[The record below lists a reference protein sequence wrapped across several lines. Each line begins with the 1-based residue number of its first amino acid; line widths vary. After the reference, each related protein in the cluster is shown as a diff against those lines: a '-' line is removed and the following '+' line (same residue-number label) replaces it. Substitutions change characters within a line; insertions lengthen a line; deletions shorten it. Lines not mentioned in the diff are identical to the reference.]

1 MKTKVHTLRAQ
12 KKGLDSKIVEMQS
25 TISSLREEQ
34 RTIELALEE
43 NQNAIKQMR
52 ERYTEASNDNPQV
65 IALSEM
71 LRQKESEVEDLKSRL
86 KPPVKV
92 WSVSMDDPSSANINL
107 QTDASVTGRGD
118 TKAIEEKETTTGL
131 EESTNHEAG
140 ENSTELADGGSE
152 PAEIR
157 NGQHKTEGEDTRK
170 AGGETIDGRGK
181 ITEQTDKVDDPKEII
196 SEHGS
201 TNLEERNAEEE
212 GKDSYESQTEEA
224 SGAQEKKNPAQIQAV
239 EYHDN
244 EGQRLRDETIKGYST
259 EDKVI
264 KTTEDGLQGR
274 ISNSQGAENKEPEMK
289 LEVSNHPQIGRNR
302 LEGKGDLRRTKRKK
316 SNKILKTRKNTGSS
330 ERNGA
335 AATNNKSFIESTIK
349 SQMDQDGY
357 QETMHINENHY
368 KTLSEENNSGS
379 EDHENSIVEKP
390 AKDEFSEKEM
400 SEQGDHGEEQKDL
413 GWKKVETGPRE
424 SKDISQGIEMFRH
437 DEVAE
442 ELSKDRNTT
451 YGVKVEKNQRV
462 NDTSKTTE
470 MEDEMLSKTK
480 QQNKLEPET
489 SGNQATS
496 TQQSEEI
503 IDAHIK
509 DEISEQTDNV
519 NSDEE
524 PDNSQMEDAT
534 KTEAETDAS
543 RESVLHS
550 KADGSSYKKDL
561 RSQSFS

>member
-12 KKGLDSKIVEMQS
+12 KRGLDSKIVEMQS

-43 NQNAIKQMR
+43 KQNEIQQMR
-52 ERYTEASNDNPQV
+52 ERYTEASNDNPEV

-86 KPPVKV
+86 KPSVKV
-92 WSVSMDDPSSANINL
+92 WSVSSDDPSSANINL

-131 EESTNHEAG
+131 EESTNHDG

-152 PAEIR
+152 PADIR

-170 AGGETIDGRGK
+170 TGGETIDGRGK

-201 TNLEERNAEEE
+201 TNHEERNAEEE

-244 EGQRLRDETIKGYST
+244 EGQRLRDETIEGYST

-264 KTTEDGLQGR
+264 QTTEDGLQGR
-274 ISNSQGAENKEPEMK
+274 ISNSQGAENQEPGMK

-302 LEGKGDLRRTKRKK
+302 LEGKGYLRRTKRKK
-316 SNKILKTRKNTGSS
+316 SNKILKTRKNIGSS

-357 QETMHINENHY
+357 RGTMQRNENHY

-379 EDHENSIVEKP
+379 EDHENRIVEKP
-390 AKDEFSEKEM
+390 AKDEFSEQEM

-413 GWKKVETGPRE
+413 GWKKVETRPRE
-424 SKDISQGIEMFRH
+424 SKDVSRGIEMFRH
-437 DEVAE
+437 DKVAE

-451 YGVKVEKNQRV
+451 YGVKVEKSQRV

-480 QQNKLEPET
+480 QQNKPEPET

-496 TQQSEEI
+496 IQQSEEM
-503 IDAHIK
+503 IDAHNK

-534 KTEAETDAS
+534 NTEAETDAS
-543 RESVLHS
+543 RESVL
-550 KADGSSYKKDL
+550 
-561 RSQSFS
+561 